1 MVDTRPRKYRLYRS
15 GNCCK
20 GGTQVSK
27 IIAGAKDDAR
37 AVLLKK
43 STDFSRMSITA
54 SLSCFGCFAVGQHV
68 NGCFFA
74 SVDVFFYPPA

>member
-1 MVDTRPRKYRLYRS
+1 MVDTRPRKYRLYWN

-20 GGTQVSK
+20 GGTEISK
-27 IIAGAKDDAR
+27 IIAGAEVEAR
-37 AVLLKK
+37 AVSLRKP
-43 STDFSRMSITA
+43 TGFSRASVTA
-54 SLSCFGCFAVGQHV
+54 SLLCFGCFAVGQHV